1 MFPNRPRRPVVV
13 RIRVTRV
20 RRLRQRLVG
29 RSVAAQAA
37 DAVVPAAVQVPVP
50 VPALALVLDQV
61 RDLAQ
66 VVAPAQGLA
75 PVPVHARA
83 RARVQVAAGVHRA
96 AAVHLPVPVRVRAD
110 PLVDRAAA
118 PDRRDD
124 SNMNFF
130 EATMAIG
137 QAETLDIE
145 TAELLIRVENSGD
158 VLYNALAERLN
169 NEEAAELLRK
179 NGREEVGHARRMMKV
194 ISLKTGTE
202 YVPSAEVLEKF
213 EVDLPESL
221 DASSL
226 PMIVEGELQG
236 DIGYQKWASHE
247 TDPEIIELL
256 LRNGREETKHAERIK
271 QAIEILAAAEA
282 AQ

>member
-29 RSVAAQAA
+29 RSVAAQAV
-37 DAVVPAAVQVPVP
+37 DAVVPAAVQVPA
-50 VPALALVLDQV
+50 PALALVPVQV

-66 VVAPAQGLA
+66 AVDLPVVLA
-75 PVPVHARA
+75 GQP
-83 RARVQVAAGVHRA
+83 
-96 AAVHLPVPVRVRAD
+96 PVPVRDRAD
-110 PLVDRAAA
+110 RLVDRAAA
-118 PDRRDD
+118 PDRRED
-124 SNMNFF
+124 SYMNFF

-137 QAETLDIE
+137 QAKTLDIE

-213 EVDLPESL
+213 EVELPESL

-236 DIGYQKWASHE
+236 DIGYQKWASYE
-247 TDPEIIELL
+247 TDPEVIELL
-256 LRNGREETKHAERIK
+256 LRNGREETKHAERVK

>member
-50 VPALALVLDQV
+50 LPALALVLDQV

-83 RARVQVAAGVHRA
+83 RVQVAAGVPRA

-110 PLVDRAAA
+110 PRVDRAAA

>member
-1 MFPNRPRRPVVV
+1 MSRNRPTSLGVD
-13 RIRVTRV
+13 RIRVNRV
-20 RRLRQRLVG
+20 RRPPRPP
-29 RSVAAQAA
+29 
-37 DAVVPAAVQVPVP
+37 VVRAAAVQVVDAAVLAQVADQVQAPVP
-50 VPALALVLDQV
+50 VPV
-61 RDLAQ
+61 RE
-66 VVAPAQGLA
+66 QG
-75 PVPVHARA
+75 PV
-83 RARVQVAAGVHRA
+83 RA
-96 AAVHLPVPVRVRAD
+96 AALAVVLAAVRLRAVVPRAVVPPVPVRVPAVQVLDRAD
-110 PLVDRAAA
+110 ALVLG
-118 PDRRDD
+118 DD
-124 SNMNFF
+124 LAMNFF

-137 QAETLDIE
+137 AAEKLDIE

-169 NEEAAELLRK
+169 NEEAADLLRK

-247 TDPEIIELL
+247 TDPEVIELL

-271 QAIEILAAAEA
+271 QAIAILEAAEA

>member
-1 MFPNRPRRPVVV
+1 MFRNRPTNLGVD
-13 RIRVTRV
+13 RIRVNRV
-20 RRLRQRLVG
+20 RRPPRPPVARVALVQVVDAAALVLAG
-29 RSVAAQAA
+29 DRAQA
-37 DAVVPAAVQVPVP
+37 P
-50 VPALALVLDQV
+50 VPARVPVRDQALVAV
-61 RDLAQ
+61 PAQ
-66 VVAPAQGLA
+66 VLA
-75 PVPVHARA
+75 HVRVP
-83 RARVQVAAGVHRA
+83 VQVAAGVPRA

>member
-1 MFPNRPRRPVVV
+1 MFPNRPRRPEVV

-29 RSVAAQAA
+29 RSVAVQLVDAA
-37 DAVVPAAVQVPVP
+37 VPAAVQVPVL
-50 VPALALVLDQV
+50 VPALALVLDRV
-61 RDLAQ
+61 RDLALAA
-66 VVAPAQGLA
+66 APAQGLA
-75 PVPVHARA
+75 PVPAHV
-83 RARVQVAAGVHRA
+83 RVRVVADDPRV
-96 AAVHLPVPVRVRAD
+96 AAVHLPVPVRARAD
-110 PLVDRAAA
+110 PPVDRAAA

-124 SNMNFF
+124 LHMNFF

-179 NGREEVGHARRMMKV
+179 NGREEVGHARRIMKV
-194 ISLKTGTE
+194 VSLKTGTE

-213 EVDLPESL
+213 VVELPESL

>member
-1 MFPNRPRRPVVV
+1 MSRNRPTNLGVD
-13 RIRVTRV
+13 RIRVNRV
-20 RRLRQRLVG
+20 RRPPRPPVDR
-29 RSVAAQAA
+29 A
-37 DAVVPAAVQVPVP
+37 AVVQVVDAAVLVLVLAEGRDQVPVRLRVP
-50 VPALALVLDQV
+50 VRDQVLVVAHVRAQAQAHVRALA
-61 RDLAQ
+61 
-66 VVAPAQGLA
+66 
-75 PVPVHARA
+75 
-83 RARVQVAAGVHRA
+83 QVAAGVRQAVAADHR
-96 AAVHLPVPVRVRAD
+96 PVPVRVRAG
-110 PLVDRAAA
+110 PRVDRAAA

-124 SNMNFF
+124 SGMNFF

-137 QAETLDIE
+137 AAEKLDIE

-158 VLYNALAERLN
+158 VLYNELASRLN
-169 NEEAAELLRK
+169 NEEAADLLRK

-194 ISLKTGTE
+194 LSLKLGTE

-213 EVDLPESL
+213 EVDLPDSL

-271 QAIEILAAAEA
+271 QAIAILEAAEA
-282 AQ
+282 GA

>member
-61 RDLAQ
+61 RDLAL
-66 VVAPAQGLA
+66 VAAPAQGLA
-75 PVPVHARA
+75 PVPAHVRVP
-83 RARVQVAAGVHRA
+83 VQVAAGVPRA

>member
-1 MFPNRPRRPVVV
+1 MFRNRPTNLGVD
-13 RIRVTRV
+13 RIRVNRV
-20 RRLRQRLVG
+20 RRPPRPP
-29 RSVAAQAA
+29 
-37 DAVVPAAVQVPVP
+37 VVRAAAVQVVDVAVLVLVADRARAPVQVRVP
-50 VPALALVLDQV
+50 VRDQALVAVL
-61 RDLAQ
+61 
-66 VVAPAQGLA
+66 AQGLA
-75 PVPVHARA
+75 QAHV
-83 RARVQVAAGVHRA
+83 RVQAAVGDPRV

-110 PLVDRAAA
+110 PRVDRAAA

-124 SNMNFF
+124 AHMNFF

-194 ISLKTGTE
+194 LSLKLGTE

-213 EVDLPESL
+213 EVDLPDSL

>member
-1 MFPNRPRRPVVV
+1 MFRNRPTNLGVD
-13 RIRVTRV
+13 RIRVNRV
-20 RRLRQRLVG
+20 RRPPRPPVDR
-29 RSVAAQAA
+29 
-37 DAVVPAAVQVPVP
+37 AVAVQVVDAAVLVLAADRDQAPVRVRVP
-50 VPALALVLDQV
+50 VRDQARAAVPVRALAQAHV
-61 RDLAQ
+61 R
-66 VVAPAQGLA
+66 VRV
-75 PVPVHARA
+75 RA
-83 RARVQVAAGVHRA
+83 AAGVPLVA
-96 AAVHLPVPVRVRAD
+96 ADHLPVPVRVRAD

-118 PDRRDD
+118 PVRRDD
-124 SNMNFF
+124 SAMNFF

-137 QAETLDIE
+137 AAEKLDIE

-158 VLYNALAERLN
+158 VLYNELASRLN
-169 NEEAAELLRK
+169 NEEAADLLRK

-194 ISLKTGTE
+194 LSLKLGTE

-213 EVDLPESL
+213 EVDLPDSL

-236 DIGYQKWASHE
+236 DLGYQKWASHE

-271 QAIEILAAAEA
+271 QAIAILEAAEA

>member
-29 RSVAAQAA
+29 RSVAAQAV

-61 RDLAQ
+61 LDLALAA
-66 VVAPAQGLA
+66 APAQGLA
-75 PVPVHARA
+75 PAHVRVRA
-83 RARVQVAAGVHRA
+83 QVAAGVPRA

-110 PLVDRAAA
+110 PRVDRAAA

-124 SNMNFF
+124 SHMNFF

-137 QAETLDIE
+137 AAEKLDIE

-158 VLYNALAERLN
+158 VLYNELASRLN
-169 NEEAAELLRK
+169 NEEAADLLRK

-194 ISLKTGTE
+194 LSLKLGTE

-213 EVDLPESL
+213 EVDLPDSL

>member
-29 RSVAAQAA
+29 RSVAAQAV

-61 RDLAQ
+61 LDLALAA
-66 VVAPAQGLA
+66 APAQGLA
-75 PVPVHARA
+75 PAHV
-83 RARVQVAAGVHRA
+83 RVQVAAVVPRA

-110 PLVDRAAA
+110 PRVDRAAA

-124 SNMNFF
+124 SHMNFF

-137 QAETLDIE
+137 AAEKLDIE

-158 VLYNALAERLN
+158 VLYNELASRLN
-169 NEEAAELLRK
+169 NEEAADLLRK

-194 ISLKTGTE
+194 LSLKLGTE

-213 EVDLPESL
+213 EVDLPDSL

>member
-1 MFPNRPRRPVVV
+1 MFRNRPTNLGVD
-13 RIRVTRV
+13 RIRVNRV
-20 RRLRQRLVG
+20 RRPPRPPVVRVALVQVVDAAALVLAG
-29 RSVAAQAA
+29 DRAQAP
-37 DAVVPAAVQVPVP
+37 VPAQVPVRDQALVA
-50 VPALALVLDQV
+50 VPALAQAHV
-61 RDLAQ
+61 R
-66 VVAPAQGLA
+66 V
-75 PVPVHARA
+75 
-83 RARVQVAAGVHRA
+83 RVRVAAGVPRA

-110 PLVDRAAA
+110 PRVDRAAA

-124 SNMNFF
+124 SHMNFF

-137 QAETLDIE
+137 AAEKLDIE

-158 VLYNALAERLN
+158 VLYNELASRLN
-169 NEEAAELLRK
+169 NEEAADLLRK

-194 ISLKTGTE
+194 LSLKLGTE

-213 EVDLPESL
+213 EVDLPDSL

>member
-1 MFPNRPRRPVVV
+1 V
-13 RIRVTRV
+13 
-20 RRLRQRLVG
+20 
-29 RSVAAQAA
+29 
-37 DAVVPAAVQVPVP
+37 DAAVLVLVLAEGRDQVPVRLRVP
-50 VPALALVLDQV
+50 VRDQVLVVAHVRAQAQAHVRALA
-61 RDLAQ
+61 
-66 VVAPAQGLA
+66 
-75 PVPVHARA
+75 
-83 RARVQVAAGVHRA
+83 QVAAGVRQAVAADHR
-96 AAVHLPVPVRVRAD
+96 PVPVRVRAG
-110 PLVDRAAA
+110 PRVDRAAA

-124 SNMNFF
+124 SGMNFF

-137 QAETLDIE
+137 AAEKLDIE

-158 VLYNALAERLN
+158 VLYNELASRLN
-169 NEEAAELLRK
+169 NEEAADLLRK

-194 ISLKTGTE
+194 LSLKLGTE

-213 EVDLPESL
+213 EVDLPDSL

-271 QAIEILAAAEA
+271 QAIAILEAAEA
-282 AQ
+282 GA

>member
-1 MFPNRPRRPVVV
+1 MFRNRPTNLGVD
-13 RIRVTRV
+13 RIRVNRV
-20 RRLRQRLVG
+20 RRPPRPPVVRVALVQVVDAAALVLAG
-29 RSVAAQAA
+29 DRAQAP
-37 DAVVPAAVQVPVP
+37 VPAQVPVRDQALVA
-50 VPALALVLDQV
+50 VPAQV
-61 RDLAQ
+61 LAQ
-66 VVAPAQGLA
+66 AHVRV
-75 PVPVHARA
+75 
-83 RARVQVAAGVHRA
+83 RVQVAAGVPRA

-110 PLVDRAAA
+110 PRVDRAAA

-124 SNMNFF
+124 SHMNFF

-137 QAETLDIE
+137 AAEKLDIE

-158 VLYNALAERLN
+158 VLYNELASRLN
-169 NEEAAELLRK
+169 NEEAADLLRK

-194 ISLKTGTE
+194 LSLKLGTE

-213 EVDLPESL
+213 EVDLPDSL

>member
-61 RDLAQ
+61 RDLAL
-66 VVAPAQGLA
+66 VAAPAQGLA
-75 PVPVHARA
+75 PVPALVRV
-83 RARVQVAAGVHRA
+83 RVQVAAGVPRA
-96 AAVHLPVPVRVRAD
+96 AVGQPPAPVRDRAD

>member
-29 RSVAAQAA
+29 RSEAAQAV

-66 VVAPAQGLA
+66 AVDHPVVLVGQPPA
-75 PVPVHARA
+75 PVRDRA
-83 RARVQVAAGVHRA
+83 V
-96 AAVHLPVPVRVRAD
+96 L
-110 PLVDRAAA
+110 LVDRADARV
-118 PDRRDD
+118 RRED
-124 SNMNFF
+124 SPMNFF
-130 EATMAIG
+130 EASMKINE
-137 QAETLDIE
+137 AEILDIE
-145 TAELLIRVENSGD
+145 TAELLVRLENSGD
-158 VLYNALAERLN
+158 VLYNELAARLN

-179 NGREEVGHARRMMKV
+179 NGREEVGHARRVMKV

-213 EVDLPESL
+213 EVDLPDSV
-221 DASSL
+221 DASAL

-236 DIGYQKWASHE
+236 DLGYQKWASHE

-271 QAIEILAAAEA
+271 QAIEILASAEA
-282 AQ
+282 AK

>member
-1 MFPNRPRRPVVV
+1 MFRNRPTNLGVD
-13 RIRVTRV
+13 RIRVNRV
-20 RRLRQRLVG
+20 RRPPRPPVARVALVQVVDAAALVLAG
-29 RSVAAQAA
+29 DRAQA
-37 DAVVPAAVQVPVP
+37 P
-50 VPALALVLDQV
+50 VPARVPVRDQALVAV
-61 RDLAQ
+61 PAQ
-66 VVAPAQGLA
+66 VLA
-75 PVPVHARA
+75 HVRVP
-83 RARVQVAAGVHRA
+83 VQVAAGVPRA

-213 EVDLPESL
+213 EVDLPDSL

>member
-20 RRLRQRLVG
+20 RRLRQRLAG

-37 DAVVPAAVQVPVP
+37 DAAVPAAVQVPA
-50 VPALALVLDQV
+50 PALALVLDQV
-61 RDLAQ
+61 RDQAL
-66 VVAPAQGLA
+66 VVVPAQGLA
-75 PVPVHARA
+75 PVPV
-83 RARVQVAAGVHRA
+83 RVRVAAGDPRVV
-96 AAVHLPVPVRVRAD
+96 AVHLPAPVRDRAD

-179 NGREEVGHARRMMKV
+179 NGREEVGHARRIMKV
-194 ISLKTGTE
+194 VSLKTGTE

-213 EVDLPESL
+213 EVELPESL

>member
-29 RSVAAQAA
+29 RSVAAQAV

-61 RDLAQ
+61 LDLALAA
-66 VVAPAQGLA
+66 APAQGLA
-75 PVPVHARA
+75 PVPAHV
-83 RARVQVAAGVHRA
+83 RVQVAAVVPRA

-213 EVDLPESL
+213 EVDLPDSL

>member
-1 MFPNRPRRPVVV
+1 
-13 RIRVTRV
+13 
-20 RRLRQRLVG
+20 
-29 RSVAAQAA
+29 VAAQAV

-61 RDLAQ
+61 LDLALAA
-66 VVAPAQGLA
+66 APAQGLA
-75 PVPVHARA
+75 PAHVRVRA
-83 RARVQVAAGVHRA
+83 QVAAGVPRA

-124 SNMNFF
+124 SHMNFF

-137 QAETLDIE
+137 AAEKLDIE

-158 VLYNALAERLN
+158 VLYNELASRLN
-169 NEEAAELLRK
+169 NEEAADLLRK

-194 ISLKTGTE
+194 LSLKLGTE

-213 EVDLPESL
+213 EVDLPDSL

>member
-1 MFPNRPRRPVVV
+1 M
-13 RIRVTRV
+13 ILT
-20 RRLRQRLVG
+20 
-29 RSVAAQAA
+29 
-37 DAVVPAAVQVPVP
+37 
-50 VPALALVLDQV
+50 
-61 RDLAQ
+61 
-66 VVAPAQGLA
+66 
-75 PVPVHARA
+75 
-83 RARVQVAAGVHRA
+83 
-96 AAVHLPVPVRVRAD
+96 
-110 PLVDRAAA
+110 
-118 PDRRDD
+118 
-124 SNMNFF
+124 MNFF
-130 EATMAIG
+130 EANMKLG
-137 QAETLDIE
+137 EAETLDIE

-158 VLYNALAERLN
+158 VLYNELAARLN

-213 EVDLPESL
+213 EVDLPDSV
-221 DASSL
+221 DASAL

-236 DIGYQKWASHE
+236 DLGYQKWASHE

-271 QAIEILAAAEA
+271 KAIEILASAEA